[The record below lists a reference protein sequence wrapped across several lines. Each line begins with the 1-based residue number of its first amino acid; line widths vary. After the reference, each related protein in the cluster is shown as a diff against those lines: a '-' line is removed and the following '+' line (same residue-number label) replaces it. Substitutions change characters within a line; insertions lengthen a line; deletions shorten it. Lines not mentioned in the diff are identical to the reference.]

1 MTVLVLLLSL
11 CLASCSPGVGDC
23 VLEKVEASLSVS
35 DARPLSVQS
44 PREVVSYAYMA
55 TPLFEGDEEPFG
67 RCSWTAVEVDGSGKA
82 SLGWF
87 LQGLW
92 CIEVRGFNED
102 GAAVAYAKVDAY
114 LRKGARNV
122 VAANLQY
129 MEDGLKGPS
138 GLSLSFTTPALE
150 DEAAQFEPHV
160 WFTKV
165 DWNDGF
171 SSSPKQ
177 ELSIEWGSHVEDG
190 AMVFEGAGG
199 DMGQCAG
206 ILEVALMGPDGT
218 CVTGQSMLCAFVSG
232 SVTRV
237 EGRLEGGA
245 YIRCSFALTEDRSEI
260 AGFIE
265 VPAGSVRAEGS
276 FDAPNGEAVPVR
288 FVPTSGSAV
297 SAQWCVD
304 GRSVAAG
311 LEVDLTFV
319 MEGCHEVSV
328 LVFDS
333 DGQKTATAS
342 VLAFV
347 ED

>member
-11 CLASCSPGVGDC
+11 CLSSCSPSVGDC
-23 VLEKVEASLSVS
+23 VRPMAEASLSVS
-35 DARPLSVQS
+35 DARPLVVQS

-55 TPLFEGDEEPFG
+55 TPLFEGEEEPFG
-67 RCSWTAVEVDGSGKA
+67 ECSWTSVSVDDAGRA

-92 CIEVRGFNED
+92 RIEVRGFNED

-150 DEAAQFEPHV
+150 DEAVEFTPHV

-165 DWNDGF
+165 DWNDGMA
-171 SSSPKQ
+171 SSPKQ

-190 AMVFEGAGG
+190 AMVFEGTGG

-237 EGRLEGGA
+237 TGRLEGGA
-245 YIRCSFALTEDRSEI
+245 YIRCSFAVTEDRSEI

-276 FDAPNGEAVPVR
+276 FDAPSGAAVSVR

-304 GRSVAAG
+304 GRRVAQG
-311 LEVDLTFV
+311 LEADIPLGLAG
-319 MEGCHEVSV
+319 EHEVSV